1 MKRGI
6 RDGVICR
13 FIFLLLPFS
22 FIGREEEGCFSFGRS
37 GIFAKVSRRSDY
49 TSYWI
54 DQDLLGWEG
63 ELRLKMRGLQ
73 GRVHRPWGSF

>member
-1 MKRGI
+1 MVWFVFFFCRLFHFLEEKR
-6 RDGVICR
+6 R
-13 FIFLLLPFS
+13 LL
-22 FIGREEEGCFSFGRS
+22 FSFGRS